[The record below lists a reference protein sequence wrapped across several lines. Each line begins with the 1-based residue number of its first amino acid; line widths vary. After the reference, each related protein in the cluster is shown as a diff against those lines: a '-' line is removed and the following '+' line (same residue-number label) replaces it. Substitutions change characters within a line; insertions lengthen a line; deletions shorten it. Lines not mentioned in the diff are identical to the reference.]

1 MGMML
6 QRLSMAL
13 PQDVLARLASLSGY
27 EQMLEMDSVSRN
39 TGMGLAE
46 IESQVAAY
54 KASASQPSGVN
65 PQADFQPVASKELVD
80 LSASQPMNQAPK
92 YIDNP
97 DQYRMKYNPS
107 QQGLDNQSKVRQAII
122 CPACSSPLGIPDI
135 RPIKVTCPQ
144 CMHETVFHN

>member
-6 QRLSMAL
+6 QHLSMAL

-97 DQYRMKYNPS
+97 DQYRMKYDPPS
-107 QQGLDNQSKVRQAII
+107 RVNQTNLR
-122 CPACSSPLGIPDI
+122 L
-135 RPIKVTCPQ
+135 IKQ
-144 CMHETVFHN
+144 